1 MTRIT
6 ILMAS
11 YNGAAHI
18 GAQLESLAAQS
29 HADWRLIVSDDGSR
43 DATCAIIDAFAA
55 RFPSGQ
61 IRRVEGPRQGAT
73 VNFLTLLT
81 DPVAGEQIDLVLTW
95 RDADGDRERAL
106 VLAGGQA

>member
-29 HADWRLIVSDDGSR
+29 HRDWRLIVSDDGSS
-43 DATCAIIDAFAA
+43 DATCAIVEAFAA
-55 RFPSGQ
+55 RLPSGKVG
-61 IRRVEGPRQGAT
+61 RTPMPCTRCWMGCA
-73 VNFLTLLT
+73 
-81 DPVAGEQIDLVLTW
+81 
-95 RDADGDRERAL
+95 
-106 VLAGGQA
+106 